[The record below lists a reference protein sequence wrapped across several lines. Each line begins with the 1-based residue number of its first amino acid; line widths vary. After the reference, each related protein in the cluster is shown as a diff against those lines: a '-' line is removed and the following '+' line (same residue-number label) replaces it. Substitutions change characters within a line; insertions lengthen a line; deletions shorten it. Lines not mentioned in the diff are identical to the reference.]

1 MIHCPRCQHENA
13 ADAAFC
19 DECGGRLDT
28 ACPSCGE
35 PNRAGAKFC
44 RKCGQGLAQPAGA
57 SPAPAS
63 RFATPES
70 YTPKHL
76 AEKILTSKAALEGER
91 KQVTVLFADLKGSM
105 ELLADR
111 DPEEA
116 RKLLDPVLE
125 RMMEAVHR
133 YEGTVNQVMGDGI
146 MALFGAPLAHED
158 HAVRACYAALRMQDA
173 VRRYAADLQRAE
185 GIPIAIRVGLNSGE
199 VVVRSIGSDL
209 HMDYTAVGQTTH
221 LAARMEQTAMPGS
234 ILVTAATLGL
244 AEGYVRVTPLGPT
257 RIKGLDAPV
266 EVYEVTGAGLVRTR
280 LQAAAARGLTRFVG
294 RDAELDQVKKALE
307 RTGVGHGQ
315 VVAVVGEPGVGKS
328 RLFHELIHSHRTHGW
343 LVLESSS
350 VSYGKAT
357 LYLPVIE
364 LLRSYCGIQDH
375 DDTRAIRER
384 VTGKILTLDEAL
396 RETIPP
402 VLSLLDALPEDS
414 PFRALDPGER
424 RRRTLEALKRL
435 LLRETRVHPVLLV
448 VEDLHWID
456 AETQTLLD
464 GLVEGL
470 ATAPLLLLVNYRP
483 EYRHGWGNKTYYTQL
498 RLDPLGPEDATQFL
512 EALVGADPGVAAL
525 KRLLIV
531 RTEGNPFFLEE
542 SVRTMV
548 ETDVLVGERGAYRL
562 ARAGQ
567 AFQVPATVQ
576 AVLAARI
583 DRLEP
588 EEKALLQ
595 TAAVIGKDVPL
606 SLLRSIVDEPEDAL
620 LARLGRLQAAEF
632 LYETS
637 AFPDPEYTFKHALT
651 LEVAYN
657 GLLQERR
664 RALHARVLETLERE
678 TGHGAGEHVERL
690 AHHAL
695 RAERWDRA
703 AAYLYQAGERAFAY
717 GAAASAAPF
726 YEAVIDAIDRQ
737 GDRGDRKLKLDACL
751 ELWAVGI
758 EIGQVRGIEALAET
772 AEALAI
778 SLGDRPRLAKVRVAQ
793 AQASWLFPSDTRS
806 SAAAIERAREASRLA
821 DPADLRSRSYAQFI
835 AGASL
840 RDAGDFPASIEE
852 YDRGAM
858 LFQNVELAPD
868 VRGFVLPIYVS
879 LCSFRVDS
887 LAALGEFDRAIAS
900 GEEGLRVAR
909 ELGHPPALLVAHA
922 LLGLAHLMRGNIDR
936 SLALCRA
943 GLGIAEEPATD
954 PVLMA
959 AHTLYIACAQ
969 SLSGDRAQAEAHLER
984 ARQGAGAVWSGLLK
998 FTKYGAVAAAVLL
1011 ALDRVAEAQVEVE
1024 EGLALAVAHG
1034 ARGYEPPLLRL
1045 RAEVL
1050 DRRAPGHAEEARRSC
1065 ERGLAL
1071 AGELGM
1077 RPEMAHCRRVLS
1089 RLHRHAGATDRAR
1102 EHLTAATTMYRE
1114 MDMRFWLEQAE
1125 AEMRELGEGSP

>member
-1 MIHCPRCQHENA
+1 MDCP
-13 ADAAFC
+13 
-19 DECGGRLDT
+19 
-28 ACPSCGE
+28 ACRHRNEST
-35 PNRAGAKFC
+35 AKFC
-44 RKCGQGLAQPAGA
+44 SECGARLAPTCAACRAELPGGARFCPGCGQPVAAAAAEGPRNA
-57 SPAPAS
+57 SPQQ
-63 RFATPES
+63 
-70 YTPKHL
+70 YTPRHL
-76 AEKILTSKAALEGER
+76 AERILSSRSALEGER

-105 ELLADR
+105 ELLAER

-125 RMMEAVHR
+125 RMIEAVHR

-158 HAVRACYAALRMQDA
+158 HAVRACYAALRMQD
-173 VRRYAADLQRAE
+173 VVKRYAADLQRAE
-185 GIPIAIRVGLNSGE
+185 GVPIAIRVGLNSGE

-234 ILVTAATLGL
+234 ILVTAGTLGL

-266 EVYEVTGAGLVRTR
+266 EVYEVTGAGAARTR

-294 RDAELDQVKKALE
+294 RDAELDQVRKALE
-307 RTGVGHGQ
+307 RTRAGHGQ

-328 RLFHELIHSHRTHGW
+328 RLFYELIHSHRTHGW
-343 LVLESSS
+343 LVLQSSS

-364 LLRSYCGIQDH
+364 LLRSYFGIQDR

-396 RETIPP
+396 KETIAPA
-402 VLSLLDALPEDS
+402 LSLLDALPEDS

-435 LLRETRVHPVLLV
+435 LLRETRVQPVLLV
-448 VEDLHWID
+448 FEDLHWID

-464 GLVEGL
+464 GLVESL

-498 RLDPLGPEDATQFL
+498 RLDPLGPEDATQVL
-512 EALVGADPGVAAL
+512 DALVGADPGLAAL
-525 KRLLIV
+525 KRLLID

-562 ARAGQ
+562 ARTGQ
-567 AFQVPATVQ
+567 AVQVPATVQ

-595 TAAVIGKDVPL
+595 TAAVIGKDIPL
-606 SLLRSIVDEPEDAL
+606 SLLRATVDEPEDAL
-620 LARLGRLQAAEF
+620 LTRLARLQAAEF

-637 AFPDPEYTFKHALT
+637 AFPDPEHTFKHALT

-664 RALHARVLETLERE
+664 RALHARVLEALERE
-678 TGHGAGEHVERL
+678 TGDGAGEHVERL

-703 AAYLYQAGERAFAY
+703 AAYLHQAGEKAFAY
-717 GAAASAAPF
+717 GAHASAAPF
-726 YEAVIDAIDRQ
+726 YEAAIDAVDRQ
-737 GDRGDRKLKLDACL
+737 GERGDRTLKLDACL
-751 ELWAVGI
+751 ELWSVKM
-758 EIGQVRGIEALAET
+758 ETGQLTGVRQLADT
-772 AEALAI
+772 AEALAT

-793 AQASWLFPSDTRS
+793 AQAFWALASDSGSLAT
-806 SAAAIERAREASRLA
+806 AIERAQAASQLA
-821 DPADLRSRSYAQFI
+821 DPADLRTRSYAQFV

-840 RDAGDFPASIEE
+840 RDLGDFRGSIRE
-852 YDRGAM
+852 YDRGAA
-858 LFQNVELAPD
+858 LFEGVALAPD
-868 VRGFVLPIYVS
+868 LQGFVRPIYAS
-879 LCSFRVDS
+879 LCSWRTDS
-887 LAALGEFDRAIAS
+887 LGELGDFQQAVVS
-900 GEEGLRVAR
+900 GEEGLRTAA
-909 ELGHPPALLVAHA
+909 EIGHPSILAIAHGF
-922 LLGLAHLMRGNIDR
+922 LGQVHLMRGDVDR
-936 SLALCRA
+936 SLVHFDS
-943 GLGIAEEPATD
+943 GLGIAEEHNVIYGIMQNGYFLA
-954 PVLMA
+954 LGLA
-959 AHTLYIACAQ
+959 LR
-969 SLSGDRAQAEAHLER
+969 GDRER
-984 ARQGAGAVWSGLLK
+984 AQKHLAQVQQMRASVGLALRK
-998 FTKYGAVAAAVLL
+998 FTKYGSVVTAALL
-1011 ALDRVAEAQVEVE
+1011 EMERVTEAQAEVD
-1024 EGLALAVAHG
+1024 EGLALAAAHG

-1050 DRRAPGHAEEARRSC
+1050 GRQAPDDPDEALRC
-1065 ERGLAL
+1065 CAQALAL
-1071 AGELGM
+1071 AEQLGM
-1077 RPEMAHCRRVLS
+1077 RPEVSHCRRVMS
-1089 RLHRHAGATDRAR
+1089 RLRRQAGDRAGAR
-1102 EHLTAATTMYRE
+1102 EHLDAAIALFGELGMP
-1114 MDMRFWLEQAE
+1114 FWASRAE
-1125 AEMRELGEGSP
+1125 AEASED